1 MNKKLNIVLL
11 IAIIAL
17 SIFTCSERDGQTLL
31 SDSNNKL
38 KSKIDNSENREE
50 VLNFLI
56 LELRDSIINIEI
68 QKDSLISLRG
78 KNSVA
83 QGALIREAIQLTE
96 SGGDSALDARNLS
109 GKEIN
114 IELVKFDALKIDF
127 RSLSDIYKVQQYE
140 VLKKNRLI
148 DVQEKVIQ
156 EKDLQLLAK
165 DGLIENKVIEIG
177 IEKKKKRKM
186 LYKGLGIGFGVGA
199 IAILLLS
206 K

>member
-96 SGGDSALDARNLS
+96 SGGDSALGVRNLS

-186 LYKGLGIGFGVGA
+186 LYKGFGIGFGVGA

>member
-11 IAIIAL
+11 IAIIGL
-17 SIFTCSERDGQTLL
+17 SIFTCSERDGQKLL
-31 SDSNNKL
+31 RDSNNKL

-50 VLNFLI
+50 VLNGSI

-78 KNSVA
+78 KNRLT
-83 QGALIREAIQLTE
+83 QGALIRKAIELTE
-96 SGGDSALDARNLS
+96 SEGDSALGARNLS

-186 LYKGLGIGFGVGA
+186 LYKGFGIGFGVGA

>member
-186 LYKGLGIGFGVGA
+186 LYKGFGIGFGVGA

>member
-1 MNKKLNIVLL
+1 M
-11 IAIIAL
+11 
-17 SIFTCSERDGQTLL
+17 
-31 SDSNNKL
+31 
-38 KSKIDNSENREE
+38 
-50 VLNFLI
+50 
-56 LELRDSIINIEI
+56 
-68 QKDSLISLRG
+68 
-78 KNSVA
+78 
-83 QGALIREAIQLTE
+83 EAIQLTE
-96 SGGDSALDARNLS
+96 SGGDSALGVRNLS

-127 RSLSDIYKVQQYE
+127 RSLSDIYKVQQEE

-186 LYKGLGIGFGVGA
+186 LYKGFGIGFGVGA

>member
-186 LYKGLGIGFGVGA
+186 LYKGLGIGFGAGA